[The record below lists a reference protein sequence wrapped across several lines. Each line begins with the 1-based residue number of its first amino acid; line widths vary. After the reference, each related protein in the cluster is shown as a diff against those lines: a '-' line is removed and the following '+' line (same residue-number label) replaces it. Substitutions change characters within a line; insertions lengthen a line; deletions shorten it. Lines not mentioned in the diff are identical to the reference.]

1 MLNRRTVIKTA
12 AIVTAGSFLSSR
24 LWARKTMPAARPQEG
39 GGAFGG
45 PVSSLVKPIVETL
58 SGKVRGY
65 SVNGTDIFK
74 GIPYGA
80 PTGGTRRFL
89 PPFKPEPWAGVR
101 SCLSYG
107 HACPQFSG
115 GIPAGD
121 NQTQGDEDCFL
132 LYRSFGPQGMGE
144 DGLRLNVWTPAA
156 NTNRKL
162 PVMVYMHGGGYVAG
176 CSNDL
181 LSYDGENLAS
191 RHDVVVVT
199 PNHRLNLFGFL
210 ALEELGGEKYA
221 DSANVCMLDLVAAL
235 EWVRDN
241 ISNFGGDPG
250 NIMIYGQSGGGGKV
264 STLMA
269 MPAAKGLFHK
279 AAVQSG
285 AMDKRGNSRV
295 PDSKLAIALLNEL
308 GLARTNIDGLQKVS
322 ADRLVAAYRAAT
334 QKPGAPSFGD
344 FEPTVDGRVLPT
356 PFWGQTAPAI
366 SANVPMIVGS
376 NQNEFVNAVDNPNGA
391 KMTEAELMTKLT
403 EHYHDK
409 ATAIA
414 EAYRKEY
421 PRESPFGIWATVSAS
436 ETRRN
441 AFTQAEKKTA
451 LGTAPAF
458 AYIYAW
464 RTPALDGRP
473 GTFHSAEIS
482 MVFDNAD
489 KCVNYSGLTPE
500 GLEMSTNMSSGW
512 ANFAHTG
519 NPNHSG
525 IPNWPA
531 YEKNKRST
539 MIFNTPCV
547 VKDDPEGP
555 GLRLLEGWPAINP

>member
-1 MLNRRTVIKTA
+1 MSDLLLNRRTVIKTA
-12 AIVTAGSFLSSR
+12 AIVTAGSLLSSR
-24 LWARKTMPAARPQEG
+24 LWAQKSMPAARPQVG
-39 GGAFGG
+39 GGAVGK
-45 PVSSLVKPIVETL
+45 PVSSLVKPIVETT

-80 PTGGTRRFL
+80 PTGGARRFL
-89 PPFKPEPWAGVR
+89 PPVKPLPWAGVR
-101 SCLSYG
+101 GCLSYG
-107 HACPQFSG
+107 HACPQLSG
-115 GIPAGD
+115 GIPEGD
-121 NQTQGDEDCFL
+121 NQTHGDEDCFL

-181 LSYDGENLAS
+181 LSYNGENLAS

-210 ALEELGGEKYA
+210 ALGELGGEKYA
-221 DSANVCMLDLVAAL
+221 DSANICMLDLVAVL

-285 AMDKRGNSRV
+285 AMDRQGNSRV
-295 PDSKLAIALLNEL
+295 SDSKLAIALLDEL
-308 GLARTNIDGLQKVS
+308 GLARTNVDGLQKVS

-334 QKPGAPSFGD
+334 QKPGAPKFGD
-344 FEPTVDGRVLPT
+344 FGPTVDGRVLPT
-356 PFWGQTAPAI
+356 AFWGQTAPAI

-391 KMTEAELMTKLT
+391 KMTEAELMTKLA
-403 EHYHDK
+403 ERYHDK

-441 AFTQAEKKTA
+441 AFTQAEKKAA
-451 LGTAPAF
+451 LGAAPAF
-458 AYIYAW
+458 AYIYSW

-500 GLEMSTNMSSGW
+500 GLEMSNNMSSAW
-512 ANFAHTG
+512 TNFARTG
-519 NPNHSG
+519 SPNHTG

-555 GLRLLEGWPAINP
+555 GLRLLEG